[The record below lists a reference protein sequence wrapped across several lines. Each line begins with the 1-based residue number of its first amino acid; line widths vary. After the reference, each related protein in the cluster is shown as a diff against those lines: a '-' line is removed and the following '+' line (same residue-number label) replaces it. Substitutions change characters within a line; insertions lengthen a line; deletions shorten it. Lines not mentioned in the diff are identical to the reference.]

1 LIVGDETMSAPP
13 TRPAAYEACRALL
26 ATASPPSL
34 GPERRPEAEDID
46 ALEAKLDATAA
57 RHGLHGPQAELV
69 RALVLLWHDH
79 LDAAHRVV
87 QDLPQREA
95 AWIHAI
101 MHRREPDYWN
111 SKYWWRRVG
120 APPAF
125 SQLAAEVRELLAR
138 EKRSDLAAQLAPSGR
153 WDPGAFVDVC
163 EAAAK
168 PGAADASRRL
178 LESIQAV
185 EFDVL
190 LRTVLAVD

>member
-1 LIVGDETMSAPP
+1 MIVGGDSMSTSSAQA
-13 TRPAAYEACRALL
+13 AAYEAFRALL
-26 ATASPPSL
+26 ATASPPGL
-34 GPERRPEAEDID
+34 GPERRPEAETLA
-46 ALEAKLDATAA
+46 ALETKLDALAA
-57 RHGLHGPQAELV
+57 RHGLRPPQADLV

-79 LDAAHRVV
+79 LDAAHRLV

-95 AWIHAI
+95 AWVHAI

-120 APPAF
+120 NPPAF
-125 SQLAAEVRELLAR
+125 AQLAAEVAELLSR
-138 EKRSDLAAQLAPSGR
+138 EKRSDLAAKFASNGR
-153 WDPGAFVDVC
+153 WDPGAFVDAC

-168 PGAADASRRL
+168 PGATRAPRRL

-190 LRTVLAVD
+190 LRTLLGTD

>member
-1 LIVGDETMSAPP
+1 MSTSSA
-13 TRPAAYEACRALL
+13 RPASYEAFRALL
-26 ATASPPSL
+26 ATASPPGL
-34 GPERRPEAEDID
+34 GPQRRPEAEDLA
-46 ALEAKLDATAA
+46 ALESKLDALAA
-57 RHGLHGPQAELV
+57 RHGLRQPQADLV

-79 LDAAHRVV
+79 LDAAHRLV

-125 SQLAAEVRELLAR
+125 GRLADEATALLSGA
-138 EKRSDLAAQLAPSGR
+138 KRSDLAARFAPGGR
-153 WDPGAFVDVC
+153 WDPAAFVDAC

-168 PGAADASRRL
+168 PGAADPPRRL

-190 LRTVLAVD
+190 LRTLLEAE